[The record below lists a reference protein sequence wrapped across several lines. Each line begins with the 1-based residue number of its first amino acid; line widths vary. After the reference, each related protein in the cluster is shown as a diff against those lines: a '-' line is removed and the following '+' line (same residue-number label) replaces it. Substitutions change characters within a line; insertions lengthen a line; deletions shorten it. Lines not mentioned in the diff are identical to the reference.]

1 MLSANAS
8 LQQFTRT
15 SPNTGSFLK
24 FCRNSNSIP
33 AALAQLYI
41 TSSFTDTNGMAKLI
55 PLSAVA
61 KLTRSLGPTSISHVG
76 QLPAVTIS
84 FNLAPGVSLGTAVG
98 QVQKVEND
106 LHLPATITGSFQ
118 GAAAVFQSSVKG
130 LGLLLVASI
139 LVIYII
145 LGILYESFIHPLTIL
160 SGLPSA
166 GFGALLTLM
175 IFHLELEHL
184 RLRRPHHARRH
195 REEKRHHDD

>member
-1 MLSANAS
+1 
-8 LQQFTRT
+8 
-15 SPNTGSFLK
+15 
-24 FCRNSNSIP
+24 
-33 AALAQLYI
+33 
-41 TSSFTDTNGMAKLI
+41 MATPKLV

-84 FNLAPGVSLGTAVG
+84 FNLAPGVSLGTAVACK
-98 QVQKVEND
+98 VQEARR
-106 LHLPATITGSFQ
+106 PTCICPRPSPE
-118 GAAAVFQSSVKG
+118 VFKARRRFFNRRSKG
-130 LGLLLVASI
+130 LIALLIVSI

-175 IFHLELEHL
+175 LFRSGFEHL